1 MFIVSGRGDFFLSA
15 ISHQENCIVLASL
28 NINGFFLGFSNS
40 LKKYN
45 ILHLFKNVAIE

>member
-1 MFIVSGRGDFFLSA
+1 MFIVSRKGVIFLSA

-45 ILHLFKNVAIE
+45 ILHLFKNDAID